1 MTTPTPSL
9 RRRLNISIIGAI
21 AISLLITLIGLG
33 WQFKLR
39 EQIVQRQQYLAQ
51 MREAML
57 NLKTA
62 FLIARQYDYQLIEI
76 VSHNLSEPTVT
87 AKHTAALT
95 EVQAAIERFNT
106 AISDL
111 PELESYR
118 QQLNHLLDQY
128 QTTVMQITDQIDLR
142 QRSGGIEQTLG
153 LARRELWQSLARNE
167 SNTFLIRLA
176 LEEQAYLSTRRQEY
190 IDNIRIQI
198 NNLQTFI
205 SLLPDSE
212 QQVVQRQLADYTS
225 LFTQLTKLDQQLS
238 HYTSQLEYQTED
250 LIKVIENI
258 NEILNSEQWEIAN
271 ISETSNWIGLGL
283 VLWMIFSSTTIFIV
297 LGRLIN
303 RYFTKPLI
311 ELTTAAQRVAE
322 GWRDTP
328 IPLIGTDEIGDL
340 ARALAQLTAT
350 LNDTI
355 ASLEE
360 RIEQRT
366 AQLRRALNEK
376 DALLVQEQ
384 RRIRH
389 AQALV
394 ELGSRLS
401 TAPDAAEVYR
411 RVVDALAT
419 AKEAADRIGIYTREP
434 DGVEWVPRAVVGYQQ
449 HASTVLRLPV
459 FDLPAHR
466 PFYIPDLRQHE
477 VQSLPGISGSAIF
490 IVFSTD
496 PYPEALLIVYR
507 PQPHAFTDDE
517 IDHLGIAAR
526 LAEQALTRIR
536 LVASLRQAKERAE
549 ETNRERSKLLARLDH
564 DIRNPLNTI
573 IALSENLRDAF
584 AEEYSVFSEDLEKI
598 GNAGRRL
605 LARLN
610 VLLDS
615 AKIET
620 GAFEL
625 RPEPF
630 IFDTLLDKVL
640 AEVTPLIRQQ
650 RNRLAIER
658 PPQVGTIV
666 ADLNRLWQVLLYP
679 LQFVATTTQLGV
691 ITISVQRSTDD
702 NHGAI
707 IEVTISDTGAA
718 LSEEQIDALLTP
730 FAPPPETPRPID
742 AGHNLAL
749 CYQLCTLMGGTFQ
762 LTSSGPRGV
771 TFHIRIPVNTADETV
786 QPMYPTFLSQPDVL
800 VITKTD
806 AHVLQAALE
815 QLGWQVQCET
825 MLTDAI
831 TNLPEPPTA
840 ILVDAEQQEL
850 AERILSTAGWQQV
863 PVIWLTDNVDDSST
877 TCASWPGDPND
888 VIQTLQTVLSRRST
902 LPSARHILV
911 IEDEI
916 STRLII
922 RRVLESD
929 GWKVI
934 EAGSGQLGAML
945 WRITQPQLVI
955 LDLILPDIDGIAL
968 LREIR
973 TELNTPVV
981 IVTARLLQNEELEML
996 AAVGAVVLQKGRYR
1010 RSDLLELV
1018 RKLMQRNK

>member
-1 MTTPTPSL
+1 VTTPTPSL
-9 RRRLNISIIGAI
+9 RRRLSISIIGVI

-39 EQIVQRQQYLAQ
+39 EQMVQRQHHLAQ
-51 MREAML
+51 IREAML
-57 NLKTA
+57 NLKTV
-62 FLIARQYDYQLIEI
+62 FLIAHQYDYQLIEI
-76 VSHNLSEPTVT
+76 VSHNLSEPTVI

-95 EVQAAIERFNT
+95 EVRAAVERFNT
-106 AISDL
+106 VSSDL

-128 QTTVMQITDQIDLR
+128 QTTVKQITDQIDLR
-142 QRSGGIEQTLG
+142 QRNGGIEQTLRQ
-153 LARRELWQSLARNE
+153 ARRELWQSLARNG
-167 SNTFLIRLA
+167 SNTFLIRLV
-176 LEEQAYLSTRRQEY
+176 LEEQAYLSTRSQEY
-190 IDNIRIQI
+190 IDNVRIQI
-198 NNLQTFI
+198 NNLQAFI
-205 SLLPDSE
+205 ALLSDSE
-212 QQVVQRQLADYTS
+212 QQVVQRQLADHIS
-225 LFTQLTKLDQQLS
+225 LFNQLTKLDQQLS
-238 HYTSQLEYQTED
+238 HYTSRLDYQTED
-250 LIKVIENI
+250 LIKVVENI
-258 NEILNSEQWEIAN
+258 DQILSSEQNEITN

-283 VLWMIFSSTTIFIV
+283 VLWMVFSSTTIFIV
-297 LGRLIN
+297 IGRLIN
-303 RYFTKPLI
+303 HYFTKPLI
-311 ELTTAAQRVAE
+311 ELTTAAQRVAD

-328 IPLIGTDEIGDL
+328 IPLIGTDEIGNL
-340 ARALAQLTAT
+340 ARALARLTAT

-376 DALLVQEQ
+376 GALLLQEQ
-384 RRIRH
+384 RRMRR

-401 TAPDAAEVYR
+401 TAPNAAEVYR
-411 RVVDALAT
+411 RVVEALAT
-419 AKEAADRIGIYTREP
+419 AKETEDRIGIYTREP

-449 HASTVLRLPV
+449 HASTVLHLPV
-459 FDLPAHR
+459 STLPAHR

-477 VQSLPGISGSAIF
+477 VQSLTGVSGSAIF

-496 PYPEALLIVYR
+496 PYPEALLVVYR
-507 PQPHAFTDDE
+507 PQPHAFADDE

-536 LVASLRQAKERAE
+536 LIASLRQAKERAE

-573 IALSENLRDAF
+573 IALSETLRDSF
-584 AEEYSVFSEDLEKI
+584 AEHSVFSEDLAKI

-620 GAFEL
+620 GTFEL

-691 ITISVQRSTDD
+691 ITLSVQRSTDD
-702 NHGAI
+702 DHGAI

-718 LSEEQIDALLTP
+718 LSEEQINALLTP

-742 AGHNLAL
+742 TGHNLAL

-771 TFHIRIPVNTADETV
+771 TFHIRIPVNSADETV
-786 QPMYPTFLSQPDVL
+786 QPMYPTFLSQADVL

-825 MLTDAI
+825 TLTDAI
-831 TNLPEPPTA
+831 TNLSEPPTA
-840 ILVDAEQQEL
+840 LLVDVEQREL

-863 PVIWLTDNVDDSST
+863 PVIWLTNDIDDSST
-877 TCASWPGDPND
+877 TCALWPGDPNN

-922 RRVLESD
+922 RRALEID

-934 EAGSGQLGAML
+934 EAGNGQLGAML
-945 WRITQPQLVI
+945 WRTTQPQLVI
-955 LDLILPDIDGIAL
+955 LDLILPDTDGIAI

-973 TELNTPVV
+973 NELNTPVV
-981 IVTARLLQNEELEML
+981 VVTARLLQKEELEAL
-996 AAVGAVVLQKGRYR
+996 AAAGAVVLQKGRYR
-1010 RSDLLELV
+1010 RDDLRELV
-1018 RKLMQRNK
+1018 RKLMQRN

>member
-9 RRRLNISIIGAI
+9 RRRLTISIIGAI
-21 AISLLITLIGLG
+21 AMSLLITLIGLG

-39 EQIVQRQQYLAQ
+39 EQIVQRQQDLAQ

-95 EVQAAIERFNT
+95 EVRAAIERFNT

-111 PELESYR
+111 PELESDR

-153 LARRELWQSLARNE
+153 LARRELWQSLARNG
-167 SNTFLIRLA
+167 SNTFLIRLV

-198 NNLQTFI
+198 NNLQAFI

-238 HYTSQLEYQTED
+238 QYTSRLEYQTED
-250 LIKVIENI
+250 LIKVVENI
-258 NEILNSEQWEIAN
+258 DQILSYEQREITN

-283 VLWMIFSSTTIFIV
+283 VLWMVFSSTTIFIV

-328 IPLIGTDEIGDL
+328 IPQIGTDEIGDL

-384 RRIRH
+384 RRIKRE
-389 AQALV
+389 QALV

-419 AKEAADRIGIYTREP
+419 AKENADRIGIYTREP

-459 FDLPAHR
+459 FDVPAHR
-466 PFYIPDLRQHE
+466 PFYIPDLRRHE
-477 VQSLPGISGSAIF
+477 MQSLPGISGSAIF

-496 PYPEALLIVYR
+496 PYPEAMLIVYR

-630 IFDTLLDKVL
+630 SFDTLLDKVL

-691 ITISVQRSTDD
+691 ITLSVQRSTDD

-831 TNLPEPPTA
+831 RNLPEPPTA

-863 PVIWLTDNVDDSST
+863 PVIWLTDNVDDSSA
-877 TCASWPGDPND
+877 TCALWPGDPND

>member
-9 RRRLNISIIGAI
+9 RRRLTISIIGAI
-21 AISLLITLIGLG
+21 AMSLLITLIGLG

-39 EQIVQRQQYLAQ
+39 EQIVQRQQDLAQ

-95 EVQAAIERFNT
+95 EVRAAIERFNT
-106 AISDL
+106 AISNL
-111 PELESYR
+111 PELESDR

-142 QRSGGIEQTLG
+142 QRSDGIEQTLG
-153 LARRELWQSLARNE
+153 LARRELWQSLARNGG
-167 SNTFLIRLA
+167 NTFLIRLA

-198 NNLQTFI
+198 NNLQAFI

-238 HYTSQLEYQTED
+238 HYTSRLEYQTED
-250 LIKVIENI
+250 LIKVVENI
-258 NEILNSEQWEIAN
+258 DQIFSYEQHEITN

-283 VLWMIFSSTTIFIV
+283 VLWMVFSSTTIFIV

-328 IPLIGTDEIGDL
+328 IPQIGTDEIGDL
-340 ARALAQLTAT
+340 ARALARLTAA

-355 ASLEE
+355 ARLEE
-360 RIEQRT
+360 RIDQRT
-366 AQLRRALNEK
+366 DQLQRALKEK

-384 RRIRH
+384 RRIKRE
-389 AQALV
+389 QALV

-401 TAPDAAEVYR
+401 TAHDATEVYR

-419 AKEAADRIGIYTREP
+419 AKETEDRIGIYTREP

-449 HASTVLRLPV
+449 HESTVLRLPV
-459 FDLPAHR
+459 FDVPAHR

-630 IFDTLLDKVL
+630 SFDTLLDKVL

-658 PPQVGTIV
+658 TPQVGTIV

-691 ITISVQRSTDD
+691 ITLSVQRSTDD

-877 TCASWPGDPND
+877 TCALWPGDPND

-955 LDLILPDIDGIAL
+955 LDLILPDSDGIAL

>member
-1 MTTPTPSL
+1 MTTPTPFL

-21 AISLLITLIGLG
+21 AMSLLITLIGLG

-39 EQIVQRQQYLAQ
+39 EQIVQRQQDLAQ

-106 AISDL
+106 AISNL
-111 PELESYR
+111 PELESDR

-142 QRSGGIEQTLG
+142 QRSDGIEQTLG
-153 LARRELWQSLARNE
+153 LARRELWQSLARNGG
-167 SNTFLIRLA
+167 NTFLIRLA

-198 NNLQTFI
+198 NNLQAFI

-238 HYTSQLEYQTED
+238 HYTSRLEYQTED
-250 LIKVIENI
+250 LIKVVENI
-258 NEILNSEQWEIAN
+258 DQILSYEQREITN

-283 VLWMIFSSTTIFIV
+283 VLWMVFSSTTIFIV

-366 AQLRRALNEK
+366 AQLRLALNEK

-389 AQALV
+389 VQALV

-411 RVVDALAT
+411 RVVDTLAT
-419 AKEAADRIGIYTREP
+419 AKETADRIGIYTREP

-459 FDLPAHR
+459 FDVPAHR

-477 VQSLPGISGSAIF
+477 MQSLPGISGSAIF

-691 ITISVQRSTDD
+691 ITLSVQRSTDD

-850 AERILSTAGWQQV
+850 AERILFTAGWQQV
-863 PVIWLTDNVDDSST
+863 PVIWLTDNVDDSSA
-877 TCASWPGDPND
+877 TCALWPGDPND
-888 VIQTLQTVLSRRST
+888 VIRTLQTVLSRRST

-955 LDLILPDIDGIAL
+955 LDLILPDVDGIAL

>member
-21 AISLLITLIGLG
+21 AMSLLITLIGLG

-39 EQIVQRQQYLAQ
+39 EQIVQRQQDLAQ

-95 EVQAAIERFNT
+95 EVRAAIERFNT

-111 PELESYR
+111 PELESDR

-198 NNLQTFI
+198 NNLQAFI

-238 HYTSQLEYQTED
+238 QYTSRLEYQTED
-250 LIKVIENI
+250 LIKVVENI
-258 NEILNSEQWEIAN
+258 DQILSYEQREIMN

-283 VLWMIFSSTTIFIV
+283 VLWMVFSSTTIFIV

-340 ARALAQLTAT
+340 ARALARLTAA

-355 ASLEE
+355 ARLEE
-360 RIEQRT
+360 RIDQRT
-366 AQLRRALNEK
+366 DQLQRALKEK

-384 RRIRH
+384 RRIKRE
-389 AQALV
+389 QALV

-419 AKEAADRIGIYTREP
+419 AKENADRIGIYTREP

-459 FDLPAHR
+459 FDVPAHR

-496 PYPEALLIVYR
+496 PYPEAMLIVYR

-679 LQFVATTTQLGV
+679 LQFAATTTQLGV
-691 ITISVQRSTDD
+691 ITLSVQRSTDD

-850 AERILSTAGWQQV
+850 VERILSTAGWQQV

-877 TCASWPGDPND
+877 TCALWPGDPND

>member
-9 RRRLNISIIGAI
+9 RRRLNMSIIGAI
-21 AISLLITLIGLG
+21 TISLLITLIGLG

-39 EQIVQRQQYLAQ
+39 EQIVQRQHYLAQ

-57 NLKTA
+57 NLKTV
-62 FLIARQYDYQLIEI
+62 FLIARQYDYRLIEI

-87 AKHTAALT
+87 TKHTAALT
-95 EVQAAIERFNT
+95 GVRTAIERFNT
-106 AISDL
+106 ASSDL
-111 PELESYR
+111 PELESHR

-128 QTTVMQITDQIDLR
+128 QTTVKQITDQIDLR
-142 QRSGGIEQTLG
+142 QRSGGIEQTLRQ
-153 LARRELWQSLARNE
+153 ARRELWQSLARNGG
-167 SNTFLIRLA
+167 NTFLIRLV

-198 NNLQTFI
+198 NNLQAFI
-205 SLLPDSE
+205 ALLPDSE

-225 LFTQLTKLDQQLS
+225 LFTQLTKLDQQLA
-238 HYTSQLEYQTED
+238 HYTSRLEYQTED
-250 LIKVIENI
+250 LIKVAENI
-258 NEILNSEQWEIAN
+258 DQILSSEQQKVSN
-271 ISETSNWIGLGL
+271 LSETSNWIGLGL
-283 VLWMIFSSTTIFIV
+283 VLWIILSSITIFLV
-297 LGRLIN
+297 LGRVIN
-303 RYFTKPLI
+303 HYFTKPLI
-311 ELTTAAQRVAE
+311 ELTTAAQRVAD

-384 RRIRH
+384 RRIRR

-419 AKEAADRIGIYTREP
+419 AKETEDRIGIYTREP

-459 FDLPAHR
+459 FDVPAHR

-477 VQSLPGISGSAIF
+477 LQSLPGVSGSAIF

-507 PQPHAFTDDE
+507 PQPYAFTDDE

-584 AEEYSVFSEDLEKI
+584 AEHSVFSEDLEKI

-691 ITISVQRSTDD
+691 ITLSVQRSTDD

-718 LSEEQIDALLTP
+718 LSEEQIEALLTP

-742 AGHNLAL
+742 ASHNLAL

-762 LTSSGPRGV
+762 LTSSEPRGV

-786 QPMYPTFLSQPDVL
+786 QPMYPTFLSQADVL

-825 MLTDAI
+825 ILTDAI
-831 TNLPEPPTA
+831 TNLPAPPTA

-877 TCASWPGDPND
+877 TCALWPGDPNA

-934 EAGSGQLGAML
+934 EAGNGQLGAML

-955 LDLILPDIDGIAL
+955 LDLILPDVDGIAL

-981 IVTARLLQNEELEML
+981 VVTARLLQNEELEML

-1010 RSDLLELV
+1010 RSDLRELV

>member
-9 RRRLNISIIGAI
+9 RRRLNIGIIGAI
-21 AISLLITLIGLG
+21 AISLLITMIGLG

-39 EQIVQRQQYLAQ
+39 EQVVLQHHHLA
-51 MREAML
+51 RLHEAML
-57 NLKTA
+57 HLKMA
-62 FLIARQYDYQLIEI
+62 FLIAHQYDYQLVEI
-76 VSHNLSEPTVT
+76 ASHNLPEPTVT
-87 AKHTAALT
+87 AKHTAALAET
-95 EVQAAIERFNT
+95 LIALEKFNAAS
-106 AISDL
+106 SDL
-111 PELESYR
+111 PELELYR
-118 QQLNHLLDQY
+118 QQLNRLLDQY
-128 QTTVMQITDQIDLR
+128 QTTVKQITDQIDLR
-142 QRSGGIEQTLG
+142 QQKGGIEQTLRQ
-153 LARRELWQSLARNE
+153 ARRELWQSLARNG

-176 LEEQAYLSTRRQEY
+176 LEEQAYLSTRRQEH

-198 NNLQTFI
+198 NKLQASNSI
-205 SLLPDSE
+205 LPDSE
-212 QQVVQRQLADYTS
+212 QQVVQRQLANYIS
-225 LFTQLTKLDQQLS
+225 LFTQLTKLDQQLF
-238 HYTSQLEYQTED
+238 HYTSRLEYQTED
-250 LIKVIENI
+250 LIKVVENI
-258 NEILNSEQWEIAN
+258 DQILSSEQREIVN

-283 VLWMIFSSTTIFIV
+283 VLWMVFSSTTIFIV

-340 ARALAQLTAT
+340 ARALARLTAA

-355 ASLEE
+355 AGLEDHV
-360 RIEQRT
+360 EQRT
-366 AQLRRALNEK
+366 AQLQHTLNEK
-376 DALLVQEQ
+376 DVLLVQEQ
-384 RRIRH
+384 RRIRR

-394 ELGSRLS
+394 ELGSQLS
-401 TAPDAAEVYR
+401 TTHDAAEVYR
-411 RVVDALAT
+411 RVVETLAT
-419 AKEAADRIGIYTREP
+419 AKETEDCIGIYTREP

-477 VQSLPGISGSAIF
+477 MQSLPGVPGSAIF

-496 PYPEALLIVYR
+496 PYPEALLVVYR

-517 IDHLGIAAR
+517 IDHLGITAR

-536 LVASLRQAKERAE
+536 LIVSLRQAKERAE
-549 ETNRERSKLLARLDH
+549 EVNRERSKLLARLDH

-573 IALSENLRDAF
+573 IALSENLRDTF
-584 AEEYSVFSEDLEKI
+584 AEYSVFSEDLEKI
-598 GNAGRRL
+598 SNAGRRL

-658 PPQVGTIV
+658 PPQLGTIV

-679 LQFVATTTQLGV
+679 LHFVATTTQLGV
-691 ITISVQRSTDD
+691 ITLNVQRSTDD
-702 NHGAI
+702 DHGAI

-718 LSEEQIDALLTP
+718 LSEEQIDVLLTP

-762 LTSSGPRGV
+762 LTSPGPRGV
-771 TFHIRIPVNTADETV
+771 TFHIRIPVNTADKMGT
-786 QPMYPTFLSQPDVL
+786 PMPPTFLPQPDIL
-800 VITKTD
+800 VITTTD
-806 AHVLQAALE
+806 ARVLQAALE

-825 MLTDAI
+825 TLTDAI
-831 TNLPEPPTA
+831 KNLPEPPTA

-877 TCASWPGDPND
+877 TCALWPGDPND

-934 EAGSGQLGAML
+934 EAGHGQLGAML
-945 WRITQPQLVI
+945 WRTTQPQLVI
-955 LDLILPDIDGIAL
+955 LDLILPDVDGIAL

-996 AAVGAVVLQKGRYR
+996 AAAGAVVLQKGRYR

-1018 RKLMQRNK
+1018 RKLMQRNE

>member
-21 AISLLITLIGLG
+21 AMSLLITLIGLG

-39 EQIVQRQQYLAQ
+39 EQIVQRQQDLAQ

-95 EVQAAIERFNT
+95 EVRAAIERFNT
-106 AISDL
+106 AISNL
-111 PELESYR
+111 PELESDR

-142 QRSGGIEQTLG
+142 QRSDGIEQTLG
-153 LARRELWQSLARNE
+153 LARRELWQSLARNGG
-167 SNTFLIRLA
+167 NTFLIRLA

-198 NNLQTFI
+198 NNLQAFI

-238 HYTSQLEYQTED
+238 HYTSRLDYQTED
-250 LIKVIENI
+250 LIKVVENI
-258 NEILNSEQWEIAN
+258 DQILSSEQNEITN

-283 VLWMIFSSTTIFIV
+283 VLWMVFSSTTIFIV
-297 LGRLIN
+297 IGRLIN
-303 RYFTKPLI
+303 HYFTKPLI
-311 ELTTAAQRVAE
+311 ELTTAAQRVAD

-328 IPLIGTDEIGDL
+328 IPLIGTDEIGNL
-340 ARALAQLTAT
+340 ARALARLTAT

-376 DALLVQEQ
+376 DALLIQEQ
-384 RRIRH
+384 RRMRR

-401 TAPDAAEVYR
+401 TAPNAAEVYR
-411 RVVDALAT
+411 RVVEALAT
-419 AKEAADRIGIYTREP
+419 AKETEDRIGIYTREP

-449 HASTVLRLPV
+449 HASTVLHLPV
-459 FDLPAHR
+459 STLPAHR

-477 VQSLPGISGSAIF
+477 VQSLTGVSGSAIF

-496 PYPEALLIVYR
+496 PYPEALLVVYR
-507 PQPHAFTDDE
+507 PQPHAFADDE
-517 IDHLGIAAR
+517 IDHLGITAR

-536 LVASLRQAKERAE
+536 LIASLRQAKERAE

-573 IALSENLRDAF
+573 IALSETLRDSF
-584 AEEYSVFSEDLEKI
+584 AEHSVFSEDLAKI

-620 GAFEL
+620 GTFEL

-691 ITISVQRSTDD
+691 ITLSVQRSTDD

-718 LSEEQIDALLTP
+718 LSEEQTDALLTP

-749 CYQLCTLMGGTFQ
+749 SYQLCTLMGGTFQ

-863 PVIWLTDNVDDSST
+863 PVIWLTDNVDDSSA
-877 TCASWPGDPND
+877 TCALWPGDPND

-945 WRITQPQLVI
+945 WRTTQPQLVI
-955 LDLILPDIDGIAL
+955 LDLILPDTDGIAI

-973 TELNTPVV
+973 NELNTPVV
-981 IVTARLLQNEELEML
+981 VVTARLLQKEELEAL
-996 AAVGAVVLQKGRYR
+996 AAAGAVVLQKGRYR
-1010 RSDLLELV
+1010 RDDLRELV
-1018 RKLMQRNK
+1018 RKLMQRN

>member
-21 AISLLITLIGLG
+21 AMSLLITLIGLG

-39 EQIVQRQQYLAQ
+39 EQIVQRQQDLAQ

-76 VSHNLSEPTVT
+76 VSHNLSEPTVI

-95 EVQAAIERFNT
+95 EVRAAVERFNT
-106 AISDL
+106 VSSDL

-128 QTTVMQITDQIDLR
+128 QTTVKQITDQIDLR
-142 QRSGGIEQTLG
+142 QRNGGIEQTLRQ
-153 LARRELWQSLARNE
+153 ARRELWQSLARNG
-167 SNTFLIRLA
+167 SNTFLIRLV
-176 LEEQAYLSTRRQEY
+176 LEEQAYLSTRSQEY
-190 IDNIRIQI
+190 IDNVRIQI
-198 NNLQTFI
+198 NNLQAFI
-205 SLLPDSE
+205 ALSPDSE
-212 QQVVQRQLADYTS
+212 QQVVQRQLADYIS
-225 LFTQLTKLDQQLS
+225 LFNQLTKLDQQLS
-238 HYTSQLEYQTED
+238 HYTSRLDYQTED
-250 LIKVIENI
+250 LIKVVENI
-258 NEILNSEQWEIAN
+258 DQILSSEQNEITN

-283 VLWMIFSSTTIFIV
+283 VLWMVFSSTTIFIV
-297 LGRLIN
+297 IGRLIN
-303 RYFTKPLI
+303 HYFTKPLI
-311 ELTTAAQRVAE
+311 ELTTAAQRVAD

-328 IPLIGTDEIGDL
+328 IPLIGTDEIGNL
-340 ARALAQLTAT
+340 ARALARLTAT

-376 DALLVQEQ
+376 DALLIQEQ
-384 RRIRH
+384 RRMRR

-401 TAPDAAEVYR
+401 TAPNAAEVYR
-411 RVVDALAT
+411 RVVEALAT
-419 AKEAADRIGIYTREP
+419 AKETEDRIGIYTREP

-459 FDLPAHR
+459 FDVPAHR

-477 VQSLPGISGSAIF
+477 MQSLPGISGSAIF

-536 LVASLRQAKERAE
+536 LIASLRQAKERAE

-573 IALSENLRDAF
+573 IALSETLRDSF
-584 AEEYSVFSEDLEKI
+584 AEHSVFSEDLAKI

-620 GAFEL
+620 GTFEL

-666 ADLNRLWQVLLYP
+666 SDLNRLWQVLLYP

-691 ITISVQRSTDD
+691 ITLSVQRSTDD

-749 CYQLCTLMGGTFQ
+749 SYQLCTLMGGTFQ

-863 PVIWLTDNVDDSST
+863 PVIWLTNDIDDSST
-877 TCASWPGDPND
+877 TCALWPGDPND
-888 VIQTLQTVLSRRST
+888 VIRTLQTVLSRRST

-922 RRVLESD
+922 RRALEID

-934 EAGSGQLGAML
+934 EAGNGQLGAML
-945 WRITQPQLVI
+945 WRTTQPQLVI
-955 LDLILPDIDGIAL
+955 LDLILPDSDGIAL

-996 AAVGAVVLQKGRYR
+996 AAAGAVVLQKGRYR
-1010 RSDLLELV
+1010 RDDLRELV
-1018 RKLMQRNK
+1018 RKLMQRN

>member
-21 AISLLITLIGLG
+21 AMSLLITLIGLG

-39 EQIVQRQQYLAQ
+39 EQIVQRQQDLAQ

-95 EVQAAIERFNT
+95 EVRAAIERFNT

-111 PELESYR
+111 PELESDR

-198 NNLQTFI
+198 NNLQAFI

-238 HYTSQLEYQTED
+238 QYTSRLEYQTED
-250 LIKVIENI
+250 LIKVVENI
-258 NEILNSEQWEIAN
+258 DQILSYEQREIMN
-271 ISETSNWIGLGL
+271 ISEISNWIGLGL
-283 VLWMIFSSTTIFIV
+283 VLWMVFSSTTIFIV

-328 IPLIGTDEIGDL
+328 IPLIGTDEISDL
-340 ARALAQLTAT
+340 ARALARLTAA

-355 ASLEE
+355 ARLEE
-360 RIEQRT
+360 RIDQRT
-366 AQLRRALNEK
+366 DQLQRALKEK

-384 RRIRH
+384 RRIKRE
-389 AQALV
+389 QALV

-419 AKEAADRIGIYTREP
+419 AKENADRIGIYTREP

-459 FDLPAHR
+459 FDVPAHR

-496 PYPEALLIVYR
+496 PYPEAMLIVYR

-679 LQFVATTTQLGV
+679 LQFAATTTQLGV
-691 ITISVQRSTDD
+691 ITLSVQRSTDD

-850 AERILSTAGWQQV
+850 VERILSTAGWQQV
-863 PVIWLTDNVDDSST
+863 PVIWLTDNVDDSSA
-877 TCASWPGDPND
+877 TCALWPGDPND

>member
-1 MTTPTPSL
+1 VTTPTPSL

-21 AISLLITLIGLG
+21 AMSLLITLIGLG

-39 EQIVQRQQYLAQ
+39 EQIVQRQQDLAQ

-95 EVQAAIERFNT
+95 EVRAAVERFNT
-106 AISDL
+106 VSSDL

-128 QTTVMQITDQIDLR
+128 QTTVKQITDQIDLR
-142 QRSGGIEQTLG
+142 QRNGGIEQTLRQ
-153 LARRELWQSLARNE
+153 ARRELWQSLARNG
-167 SNTFLIRLA
+167 SNTFLIRLV
-176 LEEQAYLSTRRQEY
+176 LEEQAYLSTRSQEY
-190 IDNIRIQI
+190 IDNVRIQI
-198 NNLQTFI
+198 NNLQAFI
-205 SLLPDSE
+205 ALLSDSE
-212 QQVVQRQLADYTS
+212 QQVVQRQLADYIS
-225 LFTQLTKLDQQLS
+225 LFNQLTKLDQQLS
-238 HYTSQLEYQTED
+238 HYTSRLDYQTED
-250 LIKVIENI
+250 LIKVVENI
-258 NEILNSEQWEIAN
+258 DQILSSEQNEITN

-283 VLWMIFSSTTIFIV
+283 VLWMVFSSTTIFIV
-297 LGRLIN
+297 IGRLIN
-303 RYFTKPLI
+303 HYFTKPLI
-311 ELTTAAQRVAE
+311 ELTTAAQRVAD

-328 IPLIGTDEIGDL
+328 IPLIGTDEIGNL
-340 ARALAQLTAT
+340 ARALARLTAT

-376 DALLVQEQ
+376 DALLIQEQ
-384 RRIRH
+384 RRMRR

-401 TAPDAAEVYR
+401 TAPNAAEVYR
-411 RVVDALAT
+411 RVVEALAT
-419 AKEAADRIGIYTREP
+419 AKETEDRIGIYTREP

-449 HASTVLRLPV
+449 HASTVLHLPV
-459 FDLPAHR
+459 STLPAHR

-477 VQSLPGISGSAIF
+477 VQSLTGVSGSAIF

-496 PYPEALLIVYR
+496 PYPEALLVVYR
-507 PQPHAFTDDE
+507 PQPHAFADDE

-536 LVASLRQAKERAE
+536 LIASLRQAKERAE

-573 IALSENLRDAF
+573 IALSETLRDSF
-584 AEEYSVFSEDLEKI
+584 AEHSVFSEDLAKI

-620 GAFEL
+620 GTFEL

-691 ITISVQRSTDD
+691 ITLSVQRSTDD

-749 CYQLCTLMGGTFQ
+749 SYQLCTLMGGTFQ

-863 PVIWLTDNVDDSST
+863 PVIWLTDNVDDSSA
-877 TCASWPGDPND
+877 TCALWPGDPND
-888 VIQTLQTVLSRRST
+888 VIRTLQTVLSRRST

-922 RRVLESD
+922 RRALEID

-945 WRITQPQLVI
+945 WRTTQPQLVI
-955 LDLILPDIDGIAL
+955 LDLILPDTDGIAI

-973 TELNTPVV
+973 NELNTPVV
-981 IVTARLLQNEELEML
+981 VVTARLLQKEELEAL
-996 AAVGAVVLQKGRYR
+996 AAAGAVVLQKGRYR
-1010 RSDLLELV
+1010 RDDLRELV
-1018 RKLMQRNK
+1018 RKLMQRN

>member
-21 AISLLITLIGLG
+21 AMSLLITLIGLG

-39 EQIVQRQQYLAQ
+39 EQIVQRQQDLAQ

-76 VSHNLSEPTVT
+76 VSHNLSEPTVI

-95 EVQAAIERFNT
+95 EVRAAVERFNT
-106 AISDL
+106 VSSDL

-128 QTTVMQITDQIDLR
+128 QTTVKQITDQIDLR
-142 QRSGGIEQTLG
+142 QRNGGIEQTLRQ
-153 LARRELWQSLARNE
+153 ARRELWQSLALNG
-167 SNTFLIRLA
+167 SNTFLIRLV
-176 LEEQAYLSTRRQEY
+176 LEEQAYLSTRSQEY
-190 IDNIRIQI
+190 IDNVRIQI
-198 NNLQTFI
+198 NNLQAFI
-205 SLLPDSE
+205 ALSPDSE
-212 QQVVQRQLADYTS
+212 QQVVQRQLADYIS
-225 LFTQLTKLDQQLS
+225 LFNQLTKLDQQLS
-238 HYTSQLEYQTED
+238 HYTSRLDYQTED
-250 LIKVIENI
+250 LIKVVENI
-258 NEILNSEQWEIAN
+258 DQILSSEQNEITN

-283 VLWMIFSSTTIFIV
+283 VLWMVFSSTTIFIV
-297 LGRLIN
+297 IGRLIN
-303 RYFTKPLI
+303 HYFTKPLI
-311 ELTTAAQRVAE
+311 ELTTAAQRVAD

-328 IPLIGTDEIGDL
+328 IPLIGTDEIGNL
-340 ARALAQLTAT
+340 ARALARLTAT

-376 DALLVQEQ
+376 DALLIQEQ
-384 RRIRH
+384 RRMRR

-401 TAPDAAEVYR
+401 TAPNAAEVYR
-411 RVVDALAT
+411 RVVEALAT
-419 AKEAADRIGIYTREP
+419 AKETEDRIGIYTREP

-459 FDLPAHR
+459 FDVPAHR

-477 VQSLPGISGSAIF
+477 MQSLPGISGSAIF

-536 LVASLRQAKERAE
+536 LIASLRQAKERAE

-573 IALSENLRDAF
+573 IALSETLRDSF
-584 AEEYSVFSEDLEKI
+584 AEHSVFSEDLAKI

-620 GAFEL
+620 GTFEL

-666 ADLNRLWQVLLYP
+666 SDLNRLWQVLLYP

-691 ITISVQRSTDD
+691 ITLSVQRSTDD

-749 CYQLCTLMGGTFQ
+749 SYQLCTLMGGTFQ

-863 PVIWLTDNVDDSST
+863 PVIWLTDNVDDSSA
-877 TCASWPGDPND
+877 TCALWPGDPND
-888 VIQTLQTVLSRRST
+888 VIRTLQTVLSRRST

-922 RRVLESD
+922 RRALEID

-934 EAGSGQLGAML
+934 EAGNGQLGAML
-945 WRITQPQLVI
+945 WRTTQPQLVI
-955 LDLILPDIDGIAL
+955 LDLILPDSDGIAL

-996 AAVGAVVLQKGRYR
+996 AAAGAVVLQKGRYR
-1010 RSDLLELV
+1010 RDDLRELV
-1018 RKLMQRNK
+1018 RKLMQRN

>member
-21 AISLLITLIGLG
+21 AMSLLMTLIGLG

-39 EQIVQRQQYLAQ
+39 EQIVQRQQDLAQ

-95 EVQAAIERFNT
+95 EVRAATERFNT
-106 AISDL
+106 AISDS
-111 PELESYR
+111 PELESDR

-198 NNLQTFI
+198 NNLQAFI

-238 HYTSQLEYQTED
+238 HYTSRLEYQTED
-250 LIKVIENI
+250 LIKVVENI
-258 NEILNSEQWEIAN
+258 DQILSYEQHEITN

-283 VLWMIFSSTTIFIV
+283 VLWMVFSSTTIFIV

-340 ARALAQLTAT
+340 ARALARLTAA

-355 ASLEE
+355 ARLEE
-360 RIEQRT
+360 RIDQRT
-366 AQLRRALNEK
+366 DQLQRALKEK

-384 RRIRH
+384 RRIKRE
-389 AQALV
+389 QALV

-401 TAPDAAEVYR
+401 TAHDAAEVYR

-419 AKEAADRIGIYTREP
+419 AKENADRIGIYTREP

-459 FDLPAHR
+459 FDVPAHR

-477 VQSLPGISGSAIF
+477 MQSLPGISGSAIF

-691 ITISVQRSTDD
+691 ITLSVQRSTDD

-762 LTSSGPRGV
+762 LTSSRPRGV

-806 AHVLQAALE
+806 SHVLQAALE

-877 TCASWPGDPND
+877 TCALWPGDPND

-955 LDLILPDIDGIAL
+955 LDLILPDSDGIAL

>member
-1 MTTPTPSL
+1 MPTPSL

-21 AISLLITLIGLG
+21 AMSLLITLIGLG

-39 EQIVQRQQYLAQ
+39 EQIVQRQQDLAQ

-95 EVQAAIERFNT
+95 EVRAAVERFNT
-106 AISDL
+106 VSSDL

-128 QTTVMQITDQIDLR
+128 QTTVKQITDQIDLR
-142 QRSGGIEQTLG
+142 QRNGGIEQTLRQ
-153 LARRELWQSLARNE
+153 ARRELWQSLARNG
-167 SNTFLIRLA
+167 SNTFLIRLV
-176 LEEQAYLSTRRQEY
+176 LEEQAYLSTRSQEY
-190 IDNIRIQI
+190 IDNVRIQI
-198 NNLQTFI
+198 NNLQAFI
-205 SLLPDSE
+205 ALLSDSE
-212 QQVVQRQLADYTS
+212 QQVVQRQLADYIS
-225 LFTQLTKLDQQLS
+225 LFNQLTKLDQQLS
-238 HYTSQLEYQTED
+238 HYTSRLDYQTEN
-250 LIKVIENI
+250 LIKVVENI
-258 NEILNSEQWEIAN
+258 DQILSSEQNEITN

-283 VLWMIFSSTTIFIV
+283 VLWMVFSSTTIFIV
-297 LGRLIN
+297 IGRLIN
-303 RYFTKPLI
+303 HYFTKPLI
-311 ELTTAAQRVAE
+311 ELTTAAQRVAD

-328 IPLIGTDEIGDL
+328 IPLIGTDEIGNL
-340 ARALAQLTAT
+340 ARALARLTAT

-376 DALLVQEQ
+376 DALLIQEQ
-384 RRIRH
+384 RRMRR

-401 TAPDAAEVYR
+401 TAPNAAEVYR
-411 RVVDALAT
+411 RVVEALAT
-419 AKEAADRIGIYTREP
+419 AKETADRIGIYSREP

-449 HASTVLRLPV
+449 HASTVLHLPV
-459 FDLPAHR
+459 STLPAHR

-477 VQSLPGISGSAIF
+477 VQSLTGVSGSAIF

-496 PYPEALLIVYR
+496 PYPEALLVVYR
-507 PQPHAFTDDE
+507 PQPHAFADDE

-536 LVASLRQAKERAE
+536 LIASLRQAKERAE

-573 IALSENLRDAF
+573 IALSETLRDSF
-584 AEEYSVFSEDLEKI
+584 AEHSVFSEDLAKI

-620 GAFEL
+620 GTFEL

-691 ITISVQRSTDD
+691 ITLSVQRSADD
-702 NHGAI
+702 DHGAI

-718 LSEEQIDALLTP
+718 LSEEQINALLTP

-742 AGHNLAL
+742 TGHNLAL

-771 TFHIRIPVNTADETV
+771 TFHIRIPVNSADETV
-786 QPMYPTFLSQPDVL
+786 QPMYPTFLSQADVL

-825 MLTDAI
+825 TLTDAI
-831 TNLPEPPTA
+831 TNLSEPPTA
-840 ILVDAEQQEL
+840 LLVDVEQREL

-863 PVIWLTDNVDDSST
+863 PVIWLTNDIDDSST
-877 TCASWPGDPND
+877 TCALWPGDPNN

-922 RRVLESD
+922 RRALEID

-934 EAGSGQLGAML
+934 EAGNGQLGAML
-945 WRITQPQLVI
+945 WRTTQPQLVI
-955 LDLILPDIDGIAL
+955 LDLILPDTDGIAI

-973 TELNTPVV
+973 NELNTPVV
-981 IVTARLLQNEELEML
+981 VVTARLLQKEELEAL
-996 AAVGAVVLQKGRYR
+996 AAAGAVVLQKGRYR
-1010 RSDLLELV
+1010 RDDLRELV
-1018 RKLMQRNK
+1018 RKLMQRN

>member
-21 AISLLITLIGLG
+21 AMSLLITLIGLG

-39 EQIVQRQQYLAQ
+39 EQIVQRQQDLAQ

-95 EVQAAIERFNT
+95 EVRAAIERFNT

-111 PELESYR
+111 LELESYR

-153 LARRELWQSLARNE
+153 LARRELWQSLARNGG
-167 SNTFLIRLA
+167 NTFLIRLA

-198 NNLQTFI
+198 NNLQAFI

-238 HYTSQLEYQTED
+238 HYTSRLEYQTED
-250 LIKVIENI
+250 LIKVVENI
-258 NEILNSEQWEIAN
+258 DQILSYEQREITN

-283 VLWMIFSSTTIFIV
+283 VLWMVFSSTTIFIV

-366 AQLRRALNEK
+366 AQLRLALNEK

-389 AQALV
+389 VQALV

-411 RVVDALAT
+411 RVVDTLAT
-419 AKEAADRIGIYTREP
+419 AKENADRIGIYTREP

-459 FDLPAHR
+459 FDVPAHR

-477 VQSLPGISGSAIF
+477 MQSLPGISGSAIF

-691 ITISVQRSTDD
+691 ITLSVQRSTDD

-762 LTSSGPRGV
+762 LTSSRPRGV

-806 AHVLQAALE
+806 SHVLQAALE

-831 TNLPEPPTA
+831 RNLPEPPTA

-850 AERILSTAGWQQV
+850 AERILSTADWQQV
-863 PVIWLTDNVDDSST
+863 PVIWLTDNVDDSSA
-877 TCASWPGDPND
+877 TCALWPGDPND
-888 VIQTLQTVLSRRST
+888 VIRTLQTVLSRRST

-955 LDLILPDIDGIAL
+955 LDLILPDVDGIAL

>member
-21 AISLLITLIGLG
+21 AMSLLITLIGLG

-39 EQIVQRQQYLAQ
+39 EQIVQRQQDLAQ

-95 EVQAAIERFNT
+95 EVRAAIERFNT
-106 AISDL
+106 AISNL
-111 PELESYR
+111 PELESDR

-153 LARRELWQSLARNE
+153 LARRELWQSLARNGG
-167 SNTFLIRLA
+167 NTFLIRLA

-198 NNLQTFI
+198 NNLQAFI

-238 HYTSQLEYQTED
+238 QYTSRLEYQTED
-250 LIKVIENI
+250 FIKVAENI
-258 NEILNSEQWEIAN
+258 DQILSYEQREIMN

-283 VLWMIFSSTTIFIV
+283 VLWMVFSSTTIFIV
-297 LGRLIN
+297 FGRLIN

-340 ARALAQLTAT
+340 ARALARLTAA

-355 ASLEE
+355 ARLEE
-360 RIEQRT
+360 RIDQRT
-366 AQLRRALNEK
+366 DQLQRALKEK

-384 RRIRH
+384 RRIKRE
-389 AQALV
+389 QALV

-419 AKEAADRIGIYTREP
+419 AKENADRIGIYTREP

-459 FDLPAHR
+459 FDVPAHR

-477 VQSLPGISGSAIF
+477 VQSLPGVAGSAIF

-584 AEEYSVFSEDLEKI
+584 AEHSVFSEDLEKI
-598 GNAGRRL
+598 SNAGRRL

-691 ITISVQRSTDD
+691 ITLSVQRSTDD

-850 AERILSTAGWQQV
+850 AERILSIAGWQQV
-863 PVIWLTDNVDDSST
+863 PVIWLTDNVDDSSA
-877 TCASWPGDPND
+877 TCALWPGDPND

>member
-21 AISLLITLIGLG
+21 AMSLLITLIGLG

-39 EQIVQRQQYLAQ
+39 EQIVQRQQDLAQ

-95 EVQAAIERFNT
+95 EVRAAIERFNT

-111 PELESYR
+111 PELESDR

-153 LARRELWQSLARNE
+153 LARRELWQSLARNGG
-167 SNTFLIRLA
+167 NTFLIRLA

-198 NNLQTFI
+198 NNLQAFI

-238 HYTSQLEYQTED
+238 HYTSRLEYQTED
-250 LIKVIENI
+250 LIKVVENI
-258 NEILNSEQWEIAN
+258 DQILSYEQREITN

-283 VLWMIFSSTTIFIV
+283 VLWMVFSSTTIFIV

-366 AQLRRALNEK
+366 AQLRLALNEK

-389 AQALV
+389 VQALV

-411 RVVDALAT
+411 RVVDTLAT
-419 AKEAADRIGIYTREP
+419 AKENADRIGIYTREP

-459 FDLPAHR
+459 FDVPAHR

-477 VQSLPGISGSAIF
+477 MQSLPGISGSAIF

-691 ITISVQRSTDD
+691 ITLSVQRSTDD

-762 LTSSGPRGV
+762 LTSSRPRGV

-806 AHVLQAALE
+806 SHVLQAALE

-831 TNLPEPPTA
+831 RNLPEPPTA

-863 PVIWLTDNVDDSST
+863 PVIWLTDNVDDSSA
-877 TCASWPGDPND
+877 TCALWPGDPND
-888 VIQTLQTVLSRRST
+888 VIRTLQTVLSRRST

-955 LDLILPDIDGIAL
+955 LDLILPDVDGIAL

>member
-1 MTTPTPSL
+1 M
-9 RRRLNISIIGAI
+9 
-21 AISLLITLIGLG
+21 
-33 WQFKLR
+33 
-39 EQIVQRQQYLAQ
+39 V
-51 MREAML
+51 
-57 NLKTA
+57 
-62 FLIARQYDYQLIEI
+62 
-76 VSHNLSEPTVT
+76 
-87 AKHTAALT
+87 
-95 EVQAAIERFNT
+95 
-106 AISDL
+106 
-111 PELESYR
+111 
-118 QQLNHLLDQY
+118 
-128 QTTVMQITDQIDLR
+128 
-142 QRSGGIEQTLG
+142 
-153 LARRELWQSLARNE
+153 
-167 SNTFLIRLA
+167 
-176 LEEQAYLSTRRQEY
+176 
-190 IDNIRIQI
+190 
-198 NNLQTFI
+198 
-205 SLLPDSE
+205 
-212 QQVVQRQLADYTS
+212 
-225 LFTQLTKLDQQLS
+225 
-238 HYTSQLEYQTED
+238 
-250 LIKVIENI
+250 
-258 NEILNSEQWEIAN
+258 
-271 ISETSNWIGLGL
+271 
-283 VLWMIFSSTTIFIV
+283 FSSTTIFIV
-297 LGRLIN
+297 IGRLIN
-303 RYFTKPLI
+303 HYFTKPLI
-311 ELTTAAQRVAE
+311 ELTTAAQRVAD

-328 IPLIGTDEIGDL
+328 IPLIGTDEIGNL
-340 ARALAQLTAT
+340 ARALARLTAT

-376 DALLVQEQ
+376 DALLIQEQ
-384 RRIRH
+384 RRMRR

-401 TAPDAAEVYR
+401 TAPNAAEVYR
-411 RVVDALAT
+411 RVVEALAT
-419 AKEAADRIGIYTREP
+419 AKETEDRIGLYTREP

-459 FDLPAHR
+459 FDVPAHR

-477 VQSLPGISGSAIF
+477 MQSLPGISGSAIF

-496 PYPEALLIVYR
+496 PYPEALLVVYR

-536 LVASLRQAKERAE
+536 LIASLRQAKERAE

-573 IALSENLRDAF
+573 IALSETLRDSF
-584 AEEYSVFSEDLEKI
+584 AEHSVFSEDLAKI

-620 GAFEL
+620 GTFEL

-691 ITISVQRSTDD
+691 ITLSVQRSTDD
-702 NHGAI
+702 DHGAI

-749 CYQLCTLMGGTFQ
+749 SYQLCTLMGGTFQ

-863 PVIWLTDNVDDSST
+863 PVIWLTNDIDDSST
-877 TCASWPGDPND
+877 TCALWPGDPNN

-955 LDLILPDIDGIAL
+955 LDLILPDSDGIAL

>member
-1 MTTPTPSL
+1 VTTPTPSL

-21 AISLLITLIGLG
+21 AMSLLITLIGLG

-39 EQIVQRQQYLAQ
+39 EQIVQRQQDLAQ

-76 VSHNLSEPTVT
+76 VSHNLSEPTVI

-95 EVQAAIERFNT
+95 EVRAAVERFNT
-106 AISDL
+106 VSSDL

-128 QTTVMQITDQIDLR
+128 QTTVKQITDQIDLR
-142 QRSGGIEQTLG
+142 QRNGGIEQTLRQ
-153 LARRELWQSLARNE
+153 ARRELWQSLALNG
-167 SNTFLIRLA
+167 SNTFLIRLV
-176 LEEQAYLSTRRQEY
+176 LEEQAYLSTRSQEY
-190 IDNIRIQI
+190 IDNVRIQI
-198 NNLQTFI
+198 NNLQAFI
-205 SLLPDSE
+205 ALSPDSE
-212 QQVVQRQLADYTS
+212 QQVVQRQLADYIS
-225 LFTQLTKLDQQLS
+225 LFNQLTKLDQQLS
-238 HYTSQLEYQTED
+238 HYTSRLDYQTED
-250 LIKVIENI
+250 LIKVVENI
-258 NEILNSEQWEIAN
+258 DQILSSEQNEITN

-283 VLWMIFSSTTIFIV
+283 VLWMVFSSTTIFIV
-297 LGRLIN
+297 IGRLIN
-303 RYFTKPLI
+303 HYFTKPLI
-311 ELTTAAQRVAE
+311 ELTTAAQRVAD

-328 IPLIGTDEIGDL
+328 IPLIGTDEIGNL
-340 ARALAQLTAT
+340 ARALARLTAT

-376 DALLVQEQ
+376 DALLIQEQ
-384 RRIRH
+384 RRMRR

-401 TAPDAAEVYR
+401 TAPNAAEVYR
-411 RVVDALAT
+411 RVVEALAT
-419 AKEAADRIGIYTREP
+419 AKETEDRIGIYTREP

-459 FDLPAHR
+459 FDVPAHR

-477 VQSLPGISGSAIF
+477 MQSLPGISGSAIF

-536 LVASLRQAKERAE
+536 LIASLRQAKERAE

-573 IALSENLRDAF
+573 IALSETLRDSF
-584 AEEYSVFSEDLEKI
+584 AEHSVFSEDLAKI

-620 GAFEL
+620 GTFEL

-666 ADLNRLWQVLLYP
+666 SDLNRLWQVLLYP

-691 ITISVQRSTDD
+691 ITLSVQRSTDD

-749 CYQLCTLMGGTFQ
+749 SYQLCTLMGGTFQ

-863 PVIWLTDNVDDSST
+863 PVIWLTNDIDDSST
-877 TCASWPGDPND
+877 TCALWPGDPND
-888 VIQTLQTVLSRRST
+888 VIRTLQTVLSRRST

-922 RRVLESD
+922 RRALEID

-934 EAGSGQLGAML
+934 EAGNGQLGAML
-945 WRITQPQLVI
+945 WRTTQPQLVI
-955 LDLILPDIDGIAL
+955 LDLILPDSDGIAL

-996 AAVGAVVLQKGRYR
+996 AAAGAVVLQKGRYR
-1010 RSDLLELV
+1010 RDDLRELV
-1018 RKLMQRNK
+1018 RKLMQRN

>member
-21 AISLLITLIGLG
+21 AMSLLITLIGLG

-39 EQIVQRQQYLAQ
+39 EQIVQRQQDLAQ

-95 EVQAAIERFNT
+95 EVRAAIERFNT

-111 PELESYR
+111 PELESDR

-198 NNLQTFI
+198 NNLQAFI

-238 HYTSQLEYQTED
+238 HYTSRLEYQTED
-250 LIKVIENI
+250 LIKVVENI
-258 NEILNSEQWEIAN
+258 DQILSYEQREITN

-283 VLWMIFSSTTIFIV
+283 VLWMVFSSTTIFIV

-340 ARALAQLTAT
+340 ARALARLTAA

-355 ASLEE
+355 ARLEE
-360 RIEQRT
+360 RIDQRT
-366 AQLRRALNEK
+366 DQLQRALKEK

-384 RRIRH
+384 RRIKRE
-389 AQALV
+389 QALV

-411 RVVDALAT
+411 RVVDTLAT
-419 AKEAADRIGIYTREP
+419 AKENADRIGIYTREP

-459 FDLPAHR
+459 FDVPAHR

-477 VQSLPGISGSAIF
+477 MQSLPGISGSAIF

-658 PPQVGTIV
+658 SPQVGTIV

-691 ITISVQRSTDD
+691 ITLSVQRSTDD

-749 CYQLCTLMGGTFQ
+749 SYQLCTLMGGTFQ

-863 PVIWLTDNVDDSST
+863 PVIWLTDNVDDSSA
-877 TCASWPGDPND
+877 TCALWPGDPND
-888 VIQTLQTVLSRRST
+888 VIRTLQTVLSRRST

-955 LDLILPDIDGIAL
+955 LDLILPDSDGIAL

>member
-21 AISLLITLIGLG
+21 AMSLLITLIGLG

-39 EQIVQRQQYLAQ
+39 EQIVQRQQDLAQ

-95 EVQAAIERFNT
+95 EVRAAVERFNT
-106 AISDL
+106 VSSDL

-128 QTTVMQITDQIDLR
+128 QTTVKQITDQIDLR
-142 QRSGGIEQTLG
+142 QRNGGIEQTLRQ
-153 LARRELWQSLARNE
+153 ARRELWQSLARNG
-167 SNTFLIRLA
+167 SNTFLIRLV
-176 LEEQAYLSTRRQEY
+176 LEEQAYLSTRSQEY
-190 IDNIRIQI
+190 IDNVRIQI
-198 NNLQTFI
+198 NNLQAFI
-205 SLLPDSE
+205 ALLSDSE
-212 QQVVQRQLADYTS
+212 QQVVQRQLADYIS
-225 LFTQLTKLDQQLS
+225 LFNQLTKLDQQLS
-238 HYTSQLEYQTED
+238 HYTSRLDYQTED
-250 LIKVIENI
+250 LIKVVENI
-258 NEILNSEQWEIAN
+258 DQILSSEQNEITN

-283 VLWMIFSSTTIFIV
+283 VLWMVFSSTTIFIV
-297 LGRLIN
+297 IGRLIN
-303 RYFTKPLI
+303 HYFTKPLI
-311 ELTTAAQRVAE
+311 ELTTAAQRVAD

-328 IPLIGTDEIGDL
+328 IPLIGTDEIGNL
-340 ARALAQLTAT
+340 ARALARLTAT

-376 DALLVQEQ
+376 DALLIQEQ
-384 RRIRH
+384 RRMRR

-401 TAPDAAEVYR
+401 TAPNAAEVYR
-411 RVVDALAT
+411 RVVEALAT
-419 AKEAADRIGIYTREP
+419 AKETADRIGIYSREP

-449 HASTVLRLPV
+449 HASTVLHLPV
-459 FDLPAHR
+459 STLPAHR

-477 VQSLPGISGSAIF
+477 VQSLTGVSGSAIF

-496 PYPEALLIVYR
+496 PYPEALLVVYR
-507 PQPHAFTDDE
+507 PQPHAFADDE

-536 LVASLRQAKERAE
+536 LIASLRQAKERAE

-573 IALSENLRDAF
+573 IALSETLRDSF
-584 AEEYSVFSEDLEKI
+584 AEHSVFSEDLAKI

-620 GAFEL
+620 GTFEL

-691 ITISVQRSTDD
+691 ITLSVQRSTDD

-749 CYQLCTLMGGTFQ
+749 SYQLCTLMGGTFQ

-863 PVIWLTDNVDDSST
+863 PVIWLTDNVDDSSA
-877 TCASWPGDPND
+877 TCALWPGDPND
-888 VIQTLQTVLSRRST
+888 VIRTLQTVLSRRST

-922 RRVLESD
+922 RRALEID

-945 WRITQPQLVI
+945 WRTTQPQLVI
-955 LDLILPDIDGIAL
+955 LDLILPDTDGIAI

-973 TELNTPVV
+973 NELNTPVV
-981 IVTARLLQNEELEML
+981 VVTARLLQKEELEAL
-996 AAVGAVVLQKGRYR
+996 AAAGAVVLQKGRYR
-1010 RSDLLELV
+1010 RDDLRELV
-1018 RKLMQRNK
+1018 RKLMQRN